1 MRISLIVLEGQ
12 REGERLQVSRLP
24 AYLGSGDYSDI
35 VLPARGVLDSHARLS
50 LSDNDLVL
58 SSLSSGRLQVNDQEV
73 DRAVLRDG
81 DILELGELKMLLQFS
96 GPAGDGKPEPAA
108 GDRDQSAPGGVRI
121 WTAGFSERVREFFA
135 QDLVLDTGIEAETFR
150 TGEEVLTAFSKAL
163 AQDRPPDLLILD
175 LKLPL
180 INGVNVAIA
189 ARAFELGYYRT
200 DRIPLAFLFAPP
212 QSSGFEKV
220 IKFCQPLTM
229 ASPENGGEDEI
240 MDHLKKLVDQA
251 IARKAKAS

>member
-12 REGERLQVSRLP
+12 REGERLQVNRLP
-24 AYLGSGDYSDI
+24 AYLGSGDYSDV
-35 VLPARGVLDSHARLS
+35 VLPARGVLESHARLS

-58 SSLSSGRLQVNDQEV
+58 SSLSSGRLQVNDHEV
-73 DRAVLRDG
+73 ERAVLRDG
-81 DILELGELKMLLQFS
+81 DIIELGELKMLLQFS
-96 GPAGDGKPEPAA
+96 GPAGAGKPESA
-108 GDRDQSAPGGVRI
+108 GARNQSAPGGVRV
-121 WTAGFSERVREFFA
+121 WTAGFSERVREFFT

-163 AQDRPPDLLILD
+163 AEDRPPDLLILD

-189 ARAFELGYYRT
+189 ARAFELGYYRP

-240 MDHLKKLVDQA
+240 MNHLKKLVNQA
-251 IARKAKAS
+251 IARKAEAS